1 MRAQRLDQLEDNI
14 RRIPGVQA
22 ATVIGA
28 EEPSE
33 IHIVAEST
41 RSPKQLVR
49 DIQSLASAGFGF
61 AIDHRIVSIVRLE
74 DADAPQTRRS
84 SDHAPGGP
92 VQAPAPVPEVP
103 VAAQPAASQ
112 PAASQPPASQPA
124 SAPVGSSPD
133 ADPVRVGTKPPS
145 DVIVINEP
153 DDRDVGATGQGGARP
168 ILDQMIF
175 GLKDGGTWAKVA
187 LRWPDGTVTQGVSAA
202 GEAREVRA
210 RAAGAAFLKALQPYL
225 SSRGATL
232 EIEQLLIHKS
242 GTRELVLVRA
252 MFSDKGAL
260 TPLAGSAIIHDDVST
275 ATVHALLHAS
285 NRKLIS
291 LSA

>member
-1 MRAQRLDQLEDNI
+1 M
-14 RRIPGVQA
+14 
-22 ATVIGA
+22 GA
-28 EEPSE
+28 DEPSE
-33 IHIVAEST
+33 IHIVATST

-74 DADAPQTRRS
+74 DADVPPSRRS
-84 SDHAPGGP
+84 SDPSPGTPPQAGP
-92 VQAPAPVPEVP
+92 RLPEVP
-103 VAAQPAASQ
+103 VASQ
-112 PAASQPPASQPA
+112 PV

-133 ADPVRVGTKPPS
+133 ADQVRVTTRPPS
-145 DVIVINEP
+145 DVIVINEGA
-153 DDRDVGATGQGGARP
+153 DDRERVGSTGQGGARP

-187 LRWPDGTVTQGVSAA
+187 LKWPDGTVTQGVSAA

-232 EIEQLLIHKS
+232 EIEQLLLHKS

-260 TPLAGSAIIHDDVST
+260 TPLAGSAIIHDDVAT

>member
-1 MRAQRLDQLEDNI
+1 MRAERLDQLEDNI
-14 RRIPGVQA
+14 KRIPGVQA
-22 ATVIGA
+22 ATVMGA
-28 EEPSE
+28 DEPTE
-33 IHIVAEST
+33 IHIVATST

-74 DADAPQTRRS
+74 DEA
-84 SDHAPGGP
+84 
-92 VQAPAPVPEVP
+92 APASRRASDVSAGTTPPRTPTRVPEVP
-103 VAAQPAASQ
+103 VTSQ
-112 PAASQPPASQPA
+112 PVTSPPV
-124 SAPVGSSPD
+124 SAPVESVPD
-133 ADPVRVGTKPPS
+133 AEQVRVATRPPS
-145 DVIVINEP
+145 DVIVISEDSDESNH
-153 DDRDVGATGQGGARP
+153 VGATGRGARP

-175 GLKDGGTWAKVA
+175 GLKDGTTWAKVA

-225 SSRGATL
+225 SSRGARL
-232 EIEQLLIHKS
+232 EIEQLLLHKS
-242 GTRELVLVRA
+242 GPRELVLVRA

-260 TPLAGSAIIHDDVST
+260 TPLAGSAIIHDDVAT

>member
-1 MRAQRLDQLEDNI
+1 MDQLENNI
-14 RRIPGVQA
+14 KRIPGVQA
-22 ATVIGA
+22 ATVMGGDA
-28 EEPSE
+28 PSE
-33 IHIVAEST
+33 IHIVASST

-61 AIDHRIVSIVRLE
+61 SIDHRIVSIVRLE
-74 DADAPQTRRS
+74 DGGTPEAPRSFEERAAPSVSEADAI
-84 SDHAPGGP
+84 
-92 VQAPAPVPEVP
+92 PA
-103 VAAQPAASQ
+103 SK
-112 PAASQPPASQPA
+112 SPPAEPPRPA
-124 SAPVGSSPD
+124 EP
-133 ADPVRVGTKPPS
+133 ADPVKPAGIRVETAPPS
-145 DVIVINEP
+145 AVVNIDAP
-153 DDRDVGATGQGGARP
+153 ADGKDHVGATGQGGARP

-175 GLKDGGTWAKVA
+175 GLKDGATWVKVA

-225 SSRGATL
+225 DSRGVRL
-232 EIEQLLIHKS
+232 EIEQLVLHKS
-242 GTRELVLVRA
+242 GARELVLVRA
-252 MFSDKGAL
+252 IFSDKGAL
-260 TPLAGSAIIHDDVST
+260 TPLAGSAIIHDDVAT